1 MRTNRAAGL
10 LAVYLVA
17 TGLAT
22 AANEAV
28 ERCEK
33 AATVLDEVMGTP
45 EQSIPSDLL
54 SKAHCVAIVPG
65 MKKVGLGLGGKYGK
79 GLLSCRAA
87 DNKGWTAPTT
97 IRIEGG
103 SIGFQIGGSSTD
115 IVLLVMNES
124 GKSKLLSS
132 KATLGA
138 DASVAGGPVGRTASA
153 QTDVQMR
160 AEILSYSRARGL
172 FAGVSLEGASLRPA
186 HQDNKRIYGRDVTPK
201 QILAGE
207 VEAPAS
213 VGVLARALSKH
224 SMHEH

>member
-1 MRTNRAAGL
+1 MRTQILMPILFLAGAGL
-10 LAVYLVA
+10 LHASEA
-17 TGLAT
+17 T
-22 AANEAV
+22 

-33 AATVLDEVMGTP
+33 AAVVLDEVMGTP
-45 EQSIPSDLL
+45 EKAIPSELIA
-54 SKAHCVAIVPG
+54 KAHCVAVVPG

-87 DNKGWTAPTT
+87 SGRGWTGPTT
-97 IRIEGG
+97 VRIEGG

-115 IVLLVMNES
+115 IVLLVMNEA
-124 GKSKLLSS
+124 GKKKLLSS

-153 QTDVQMR
+153 QTDVQMT
-160 AEILSYSRARGL
+160 AEILSYSRSKGL

-186 HQDNKRIYGRDVTPK
+186 HKDNKAIYGRDVTPH

-213 VGVLARALSKH
+213 VAVLARTLSKY
-224 SMHEH
+224 SMHER

>member
-1 MRTNRAAGL
+1 MPINRAAAL
-10 LAVYLVA
+10 LAVFLAA
-17 TGLAT
+17 TGSAV
-22 AANEAV
+22 ANEAV

-33 AATVLDEVMGTP
+33 AAVVLDEVMGTP
-45 EQSIPSDLL
+45 DHSIPSDLL

-87 DNKGWTAPTT
+87 DNKGWSAPTT

-115 IVLLVMNES
+115 VVLLVMNES

-160 AEILSYSRARGL
+160 AEILSYSRSRGL
-172 FAGVSLEGASLRPA
+172 FAGVSLEGASLRLA

-207 VEAPAS
+207 VEAPA
-213 VGVLARALSKH
+213 GVAILARTLGKH

>member
-1 MRTNRAAGL
+1 MRMQILMPMMFLAGAGL
-10 LAVYLVA
+10 LC
-17 TGLAT
+17 
-22 AANEAV
+22 ANEAI

-33 AATVLDEVMGTP
+33 AAVVLDEVMRTP
-45 EQSIPSDLL
+45 EKAIPSDLIA
-54 SKAHCVAIVPG
+54 KAHCVVVVPG
-65 MKKVGLGLGGKYGK
+65 MKKVGFGLGAKYGK

-87 DNKGWTAPTT
+87 SGKGWTGPTT
-97 IRIEGG
+97 VRIEGG

-115 IVLLVMNES
+115 IVLLVMNKA
-124 GKSKLLSS
+124 GKKKLLSS

-153 QTDVQMR
+153 QTDAQMT
-160 AEILSYSRARGL
+160 AEILSYSRSKGL

-186 HQDNKRIYGRDVTPK
+186 HKDNKAIYGRDVTPQ

-213 VGVLARALSKH
+213 VAVLAQALGKY
-224 SMHEH
+224 SMHER

>member
-1 MRTNRAAGL
+1 MKIHLLAPVLFLAGVGL
-10 LAVYLVA
+10 LS
-17 TGLAT
+17 
-22 AANEAV
+22 ANEAV

-33 AATVLDEVMGTP
+33 AAVVLDEVMGTP
-45 EQSIPSDLL
+45 EKAIPSDLM

-87 DNKGWTAPTT
+87 SGKGWTGPTT
-97 IRIEGG
+97 VRIEGG

-124 GKSKLLSS
+124 GKKKLLSS

-153 QTDVQMR
+153 QTDAQMT
-160 AEILSYSRARGL
+160 AEILSYSRSKGL

-186 HQDNKRIYGRDVTPK
+186 HKDNKQIYGRDVTPQ
-201 QILAGE
+201 QILAGD

-213 VGVLARALSKH
+213 VAVLGQTLSKY
-224 SMHEH
+224 SMHER